1 MAAFAGITGRCSVHT
16 GKTRRT
22 GVRDGVRLYL
32 TYMKKSVLFCALS
45 VRSARS
51 RYVSLHLGD
60 YTYELPEDLIAQ
72 EPAAERTDSRL
83 MVLDRKSGMIH
94 HARFRDL
101 PDWLPADGLLVVNDT
116 KVVPVRL
123 LGRRSSGGT
132 VETFILSPPSS
143 NAGPGKFD
151 LDCLTRPARRL
162 TLGTEL
168 DYGLG
173 LTGRVVEIKPQ
184 GRRVIRFDFPAS
196 PLRVIEDLGRM
207 PLPPYIKRKGA
218 TDDDDRMDRER
229 YQTVYAKT
237 PGAVAAPTAGLHFDD
252 DVLARL
258 RDMGMETAALTLHV
272 GYGTFAPVR
281 EDDITRHRI
290 HSERV
295 AVPESTAEAVNRT
308 HAQGRSVT
316 AVGTTVVRS
325 LEFAASGN
333 GRVDAVDAD
342 CELFIYPGYV
352 FKAVDHLITN
362 FHLPGSTLI
371 MLVSALAGREF
382 VMEAY
387 RQAVAL
393 RYRFYSYGDAMLVL

>member
-1 MAAFAGITGRCSVHT
+1 LRFERQ
-16 GKTRRT
+16 KR
-22 GVRDGVRLYL
+22 
-32 TYMKKSVLFCALS
+32 
-45 VRSARS
+45 RS
-51 RYVSLHLGD
+51 RYVSRHLGD
-60 YTYELPEDLIAQ
+60 YTYELPEELIAQ
-72 EPAAERTDSRL
+72 EPAAARTDSRL
-83 MVLDRKSGMIH
+83 MVLERESGKIH

-116 KVVPVRL
+116 RVVPVRL
-123 LGRRSSGGT
+123 LGRRSSGGV
-132 VETFILSPPSS
+132 VETFILSPPSPDS
-143 NAGPGKFD
+143 GPGPYESE
-151 LDCLTRPARRL
+151 CLTRPARRL

-173 LTGRVVEIKPQ
+173 LTGRVMEVKPE
-184 GRRVIRFDFPAS
+184 GRRIIRFDFPAS
-196 PLRVIEDLGRM
+196 PLQVIEDLGRM
-207 PLPPYIKRKGA
+207 PLPPYIKRRGA

-252 DVLARL
+252 HVLARL
-258 RDMGMETAALTLHV
+258 GDKGMEITALTLHV

-281 EDDITRHRI
+281 EEDITLHRI

-295 AVPESTAEAVNRT
+295 TVPHVAADAVNRV
-308 HAQGRSVT
+308 HAEGRDVV

-325 LEFAASGN
+325 LEFAASDDGY
-333 GRVDAVDAD
+333 VSAVDAD
-342 CELFIYPGYV
+342 CELFIYPGYK
-352 FKAVDHLITN
+352 FKAVDRLITN

-387 RQAVAL
+387 RQAVAE